1 MNREEARQRIGQL
14 TAEINLHNHNY
25 YDLSMPTI
33 TDYEFD
39 RLLEELIRLEKE
51 FPEFADP
58 ASPSQRVGGGIIKE
72 FLQVRHT
79 YPMRSLSNTYS
90 EEEVRDFESRVH
102 KLLGEDTEYICELK
116 FDGVAI
122 GLTYRDGVLVQAV
135 TRGDGVQGDDV
146 TTNVRTIH
154 SIPLRLQGDNYPS
167 LLEIRGE
174 IILPRKSFENINR
187 KRLEEEEEPFA
198 NPRNAASG
206 SLKMQDS
213 KEVAR
218 RRLDCYLYYLPG
230 DVPFSTHYEC
240 LMAAKKWGFN
250 ISKYMAKCRN
260 IDEIFS
266 FINTM
271 NESRHELPFNIDGI
285 VIKVNSLQQQKELGY
300 TAKSP
305 RWAIAYKFKAE
316 RVITRLLSIVYQVGR
331 TGAVTPVANLQ
342 PVLLA
347 GTVVKRATLHNA
359 DIIASLDVRI
369 RDMVYVEKGGEIIP
383 KIVGVDLDQRPASAE
398 SVVFAKNCPEC
409 GTPLLRNEGEA
420 AHYCP
425 NEAGCPPQI
434 KGKLEH
440 FISRKAMNID
450 SLGEGKIGILYDN
463 KLVANVADLYDLR
476 ADQLLGL
483 EKVYEATENKKEK
496 KISFRE
502 KTVENILK
510 GIERSKETGFERV
523 LYAIGIRFVGETVAK
538 KLAAHF
544 ISIDLI
550 MKATFE
556 ELKEAEEIGEKIA
569 GSILDFF
576 KEPKNQ
582 EIIRRLKEKGLH
594 FEIREEEKILKSEK
608 LKGMTFVVSGT
619 FEKFSRD
626 EIKKEIEIHGGK
638 NAESISSRTT
648 FVLAGENM
656 GPEKLKKANSLK
668 IPVISESDFLRMLDD
683 ELTSSRADELM
694 S

>member
-14 TAEINLHNHNY
+14 TYEINLHNYNY

-39 RLLEELIRLEKE
+39 RLLEELILLEKE

-58 ASPSQRVGGGIIKE
+58 ASPSQRVGGGITKE
-72 FLQVRHT
+72 FRQVRHT
-79 YPMRSLSNTYS
+79 SPMLSLGNTYS
-90 EEEVRDFESRVH
+90 EEEVRDFEVRIH
-102 KLLGEDTEYICELK
+102 KLLGQEIEYICELK

-230 DVPFSTHYEC
+230 NLPFSTHYEC

-250 ISKYMAKCRN
+250 ISKYMVKCRN

-271 NESRHELPFNIDGI
+271 NESRHELPFDIDGI

-316 RVITRLLSIVYQVGR
+316 RVLTKLLSIAYQVGR

-347 GTVVKRATLHNA
+347 GTMVKRATLHNA

-369 RDMVYVEKGGEIIP
+369 GDIVYVEKGGEIIP
-383 KIVGVDLDQRPASAE
+383 KIIGVDLDQRLASAE
-398 SVVFAKNCPEC
+398 PVIFASTCPEC
-409 GTPLLRNEGEA
+409 ETPLLRSEGEA

-450 SLGEGKIGILYDN
+450 SLGEGKIGILFDN
-463 KLVANVADLYDLR
+463 KLVANIADLYDLR

-483 EKVYEATENKKEK
+483 EKVYEATANKKEK
-496 KISFRE
+496 KISFRY
-502 KTVENILK
+502 KTVENIMN

-544 ISIDLI
+544 GSIDSI
-550 MKATFE
+550 MRATFE

-569 GSILDFF
+569 GSILEFF

-594 FEIREEEKILKSEK
+594 FEIREEEKKRKSDK

-626 EIKKEIEIHGGK
+626 EIKKEIEAHGGK
-638 NAESISSRTT
+638 NAGSISSKTT
-648 FVLAGENM
+648 FVIAGENI
-656 GPEKLKKANSLK
+656 GPEKRKKAASLAV
-668 IPVISESDFLRMLDD
+668 PVISEAEFLRMI
-683 ELTSSRADELM
+683 ADELA

>member
-369 RDMVYVEKGGEIIP
+369 RDMVYIEKGGEIIP
-383 KIVGVDLDQRPASAE
+383 KIVGVDLDQRPASSE
-398 SVVFAKNCPEC
+398 TVVFAKNCPEC

-668 IPVISESDFLRMLDD
+668 IPVISESDFLRML
-683 ELTSSRADELM
+683 ADELM